1 MSGFRSRRRS
11 EEEQGPSRPS
21 TPRTRFSKSSLIFI
35 GLVLGLAGALY
46 YAWVLEPVVYVAAS
60 PARLNDRFKKEY
72 LFLVSES
79 YAADG
84 DWSLAQERL
93 DALDDPNIKLKVSQ
107 ELESYLRRGESA
119 SRMRNLAGLARQL
132 GVNSVAID
140 IFVPQDA
147 ELNTPLPT
155 APPTPARTRP
165 PSRTPA
171 ATITS
176 TPPPASTTVPKYRL
190 ISLEQICLE
199 DVPAP
204 RIEVEVIDAFLEPEA
219 GVEVIVQWNEGVDHF
234 FTGFQP
240 EKGLGYGDFGMKP
253 DVTYQVY
260 LVEGS
265 PTVDDL
271 QIETCLEREGGW
283 PGGWRLTFQN
293 TVLPEDLTREPD
305 N

>member
-1 MSGFRSRRRS
+1 
-11 EEEQGPSRPS
+11 
-21 TPRTRFSKSSLIFI
+21 
-35 GLVLGLAGALY
+35 LVLGLIAALY

-84 DWSLAQERL
+84 NWSLAQERL
-93 DALDDPNIKLKVSQ
+93 AALDDPNIEMRVSQ

-119 SRMRNLAGLARQL
+119 SRMRNLAVLAKQL
-132 GVNSVAID
+132 GVDSVAIG

-147 ELNTPLPT
+147 ESNTPSPTLP
-155 APPTPARTRP
+155 ATPERTRP
-165 PSRTPA
+165 PSRTPI

-176 TPPPASTTVPKYRL
+176 TPPPAPTAVPNYRML
-190 ISLEQICLE
+190 SQEQICLD

-204 RIEVEVIDAFLEPEA
+204 RIEVEVVDAFLEPEA
-219 GVEVIVQWNEGVDHF
+219 GVEVIIQWNEGVDHF

-240 EKGLGYGDFGMKP
+240 EKGLGHGDFRMEP

-260 LVEGS
+260 LADGS
-265 PTVDDL
+265 PTIDDL
-271 QIETCLEREGGW
+271 RIETCLEREGGW

-293 TVLPEDLTREPD
+293 SVVPADLPRESD